1 MYLTLVAFFSIVTP
15 FILIDP
21 QEQKHKNEVVFENN
35 SVNNLS
41 IKTKIIYTKAPT
53 PWVKVINN

>member
-1 MYLTLVAFFSIVTP
+1 MYLTLVTFLSIVAP
-15 FILIDP
+15 LIFIDP
-21 QEQKHKNEVVFENN
+21 QEQKHKNEVVFENK